1 MRQDALR
8 GFADADWATDT
19 SNRKSQSGYVFMVYG
34 GAVSWRSKK
43 QPTIATSSCEAE
55 IISLSMSMKEALWLR
70 MLMSELKLIDPEEP
84 TKVFEDNQ
92 GAKALVSDPKFSD
105 RSKHIDIQF
114 LRIREEIREKKIT
127 IYPILR
133 DKGHASGYVH
143 ETSGTST
150 TVPKHPE
157 HEDVNER
164 RHGRTDPR
172 HRRRDHCAR
181 VQTTPLQS
189 LSKMARGLQS
199 HRGGVLSKT
208 I

>member
-1 MRQDALR
+1 MKQDALR

-19 SNRKSQSGYVFMVYG
+19 SDRKSQSGYVSMVYG

-114 LRIREEIREKKIT
+114 LRIREEIREKKIIVPYCAT
-127 IYPILR
+127 KDMLADMFTKPLGPQLLYRNIQNMRMSMKGVTVGQTR
-133 DKGHASGYVH
+133 DTGDGITALVYKQ
-143 ETSGTST
+143 
-150 TVPKHPE
+150 HPFRAYRKWLG
-157 HEDVNER
+157 V
-164 RHGRTDPR
+164 
-172 HRRRDHCAR
+172 C
-181 VQTTPLQS
+181 S
-189 LSKMARGLQS
+189 LIEGAC
-199 HRGGVLSKT
+199 
-208 I
+208 